1 MKDNYKILNCDPN
14 ATKEEIDTA
23 YENLRKK
30 YAEDRFLDGE
40 EGNIAAK
47 KLTEL
52 EIAYKEILKEREEQ
66 AFESHE
72 SQDKVQLVYNHL
84 KNGDI
89 VNAQYV
95 LDTFDN
101 RDHEWHYLQ
110 SVVFYKKKWYNES
123 KKQLEIAISM
133 KPDEEKYKQDYEK
146 LKNHMFSGNTN
157 GDNVHQGS
165 YEKNT
170 SSQPQMGGNSC
181 MQSCCECLWCNA
193 MLNCC
198 CNSGC

>member
-1 MKDNYKILNCDPN
+1 MKDNYKILNCQPD
-14 ATKEEIDTA
+14 ATNEELQKA
-23 YENLRKK
+23 YEALRQK
-30 YAEDRFLDGE
+30 YSEDRFLEGE
-40 EGNIAAK
+40 EGNLAAK
-47 KLTEL
+47 NLTEL
-52 EIAYKEILKEREEQ
+52 EQAYKEILKEREEQ
-66 AFESHE
+66 AFEA
-72 SQDKVQLVYNHL
+72 QDKIALAYKHI
-84 KNGDI
+84 KEGDL

-110 SVVFYKKKWYNES
+110 SVVFYKKKWFNES

-133 KPDEEKYKQDYEK
+133 KPDEEKYKQEYEK
-146 LKNHMFSGNTN
+146 LKSHMLGGASTN
-157 GDNVHQGS
+157 SSEHHGS

-170 SSQPQMGGNSC
+170 SSQQPQMGGNGC

>member
-1 MKDNYKILNCDPN
+1 MKDNYKILNCEPS
-14 ATKEEIDTA
+14 ATNEELKNA
-23 YENLRKK
+23 YESLRKQ
-30 YAEDRFLDGE
+30 YSEDRFLDGE
-40 EGNIAAK
+40 QGNVAAK

-52 EIAYKEILKEREEQ
+52 EQAYNEILKEREEQ
-66 AFESHE
+66 SFE
-72 SQDKVQLVYNHL
+72 SQDKIELVYNHI
-84 KNGDI
+84 KNGDL

-133 KPDEEKYKQDYEK
+133 KPDEEKYKQNYEK
-146 LKNHMFSGNTN
+146 LKTHVLGSGATTSKGDFN
-157 GDNVHQGS
+157 GN

-170 SSQPQMGGNSC
+170 SSEQPQMGGGSC
-181 MQSCCECLWCNA
+181 MQSCCECLACNA